1 VLNGSDNLPTPARAV
16 LSMALPF
23 RRGGAA
29 AGLPQRIK
37 ILGWGENLGRTT
49 GAKILVD
56 EHVAQTLSSN
66 QELVAIER
74 VPMDYEHQSVKGH
87 PNYLADPRHSPGS
100 GTIEVVAGEG
110 VYLSNITYTS
120 NGETHAGDYLD
131 VSGVVHLDKAGRPLW
146 VSSVALTQT
155 GDVAGMEFSEAVAA
169 LSARRVSLSK
179 TEPNTMTDSNATFRP
194 ILLKLLKLPDN
205 ATDEDII
212 VAGEKESAEE
222 TTETMTTDETETATL
237 SARLDALEAIHTSQC
252 RQALVDQACRE
263 GKAIPLSAELIATTP
278 VAVLAAMV
286 AGLPANVVPMQT
298 TTSKEVPSEQT
309 AVLSADE
316 KGAAKRLG
324 LTDEEY
330 LKGKH

>member
-1 VLNGSDNLPTPARAV
+1 
-16 LSMALPF
+16 MALPF

-49 GAKILVD
+49 GAKIVVD
-56 EHVAQTLSSN
+56 DHVAQTLSSN
-66 QELVAIER
+66 QERVAIER
-74 VPMDYEHQSVKGH
+74 VPMDSEHQSVKGH

-110 VYLSNITYTS
+110 VYLSNITYTA

-146 VSSVALTQT
+146 ISSVALTQT

-169 LSARRVSLSK
+169 LSARRGSLSK
-179 TEPNTMTDSNATFRP
+179 TEPHTMTDSNATFRP

-205 ATDEDII
+205 ATDEDI
-212 VAGEKESAEE
+212 VTAGAEFSE
-222 TTETMTTDETETATL
+222 TETETPMTAEETATL
-237 SARLDALEAIHTSQC
+237 SARLDALEATHTSQC
-252 RQALVDQACRE
+252 RQALVDQATRE
-263 GKAIPLSAELIATTP
+263 GKVIPLSAELIAETP

-286 AGLPANVVPMQT
+286 AGLPAGEVPMAST
-298 TTSKEVPSEQT
+298 GRAELPGART
-309 AVLSADE
+309 AALSADE
-316 KGAAKRLG
+316 KGAAQRLG
-324 LTDEEY
+324 LTEEEY